1 MVPEAGGDS
10 PSELRQGEAAM
21 RMGERKARMGG
32 WMGRV
37 RKPLIKSEQEEER
50 GADGS

>member
-21 RMGERKARMGG
+21 RMGGEEGEDGRMDEQSEETADQ
-32 WMGRV
+32 V
-37 RKPLIKSEQEEER
+37 RER
-50 GADGS
+50 G